1 VGGFGAF
8 LFVRALGFG
17 FTYCADTPLLSY
29 SSCAGNCAAD
39 ADPGTPPAPNF
50 SLYYFYFAIASFSNS

>member
-29 SSCAGNCAAD
+29 SSCAGNCAAE
-39 ADPGTPPAPNF
+39 ADPGTPAPNF
-50 SLYYFYFAIASFSNS
+50 SLYYFYLAIASFSNS